1 MPKQVLK
8 IDKFHGGINN
18 ESDPRDIA
26 DNQLV
31 KAEDISVSEVGR
43 IVTGDKNARHV
54 SHVSSTQTSEPGYGL
69 FKFSHDRLGANYVN
83 RNCLDTDGTFTIN
96 TGWTDNGTS
105 FTYAYN
111 ASGGDL
117 TQTSSNLHNTLVASK
132 RYAFIYTISSLTSTA
147 SMAAQL
153 HTTTASVVTPLTL
166 TAGTHILEFTS
177 ASSPTD
183 FQIDVNNVGTAG
195 DTFIISNMELI
206 LIDDGGDDYLMLA
219 DADSGGTISIYSKEF
234 DTWENVITGRTD
246 VTGGNR
252 KEVFSVV
259 DGAVRIC
266 DSNFQNSNDNKWYGW
281 IDSRHW
287 MAKGTNSLY
296 HEPLGYSHIF
306 KGFYLKD
313 TKLAPPTQGVVGY
326 DVYSS
331 GELATSGT
339 ADGGDGNTLQA
350 NNAFTSTYFDHNL
363 VTDGM
368 KGYYGFND
376 TQNELHLI
384 TDQTSGTLASKVDF
398 ATSLSSGTWSGDA
411 YAIYPAPGA
420 GFNLEVTKSGSGSS
434 WPTAEWEFA
443 STFIYQ
449 GNQESNLY
457 NLRGYAIT
465 SSGENVY
472 IKIMC
477 QAAFD
482 PLIIG
487 GRIYLRERNT
497 SDDWLMLVDISLEHG
512 ARVNLSG
519 DHQGWEYGH
528 DGTLGIMTVGT
539 LLIEDPGSPF
549 SYESLSSNS
558 QSKEYSSIKYKTSVV
573 TNRKMYV
580 GNIEYTNN
588 ETGNTE
594 LHGDMVI
601 KSNINQFDS
610 FSLDNSIEATV
621 NDGDEIVKLEEYAD
635 RILEFKKGK
644 LHIINISQDIE
655 FLEDTLHYR
664 GVSHPTAVCKT
675 PQGIAW
681 VNAHGVFF
689 YDGQKIHDLFVQ
701 NGVRRISQSSWTSQL
716 TVTADSAGTVT
727 KEVVVASLTAGQ
739 ETHADPD
746 PIYISTAKKP
756 INSASHIYLYYGGSE
771 TALAATT
778 GLSGDYVLT
787 HTIIDENHGILDSV
801 NFKGTIDYV
810 SGAIEGKIY
819 LAAAAEGDAIK
830 LTYTHLETTATQLNP
845 MIGYNAIKDKLI
857 IFSSVTTNDN
867 TEPMGIEYDFKTQS
881 FVYIGHSGG
890 SEIDDVK
897 SNFVNDWDGYLVWHN
912 DSNNEIN
919 YITTERNTGSDLQ
932 IITKD
937 FDFGDP
943 SRRKKIYKVYI
954 SFKGDAD
961 SINVRYST
969 DGDTDTL
976 GTFYQIAAD
985 GSSTN
990 ATATNTPLL
999 DDNDTT
1005 KWINAE
1011 LKPSSS
1017 INNVYSFQ
1025 LHFDGTMGSD
1035 CEINDISIVYRMKG
1049 IK

>member
-83 RNCLDTDGTFTIN
+83 RNCLNIAGTWSLGD
-96 TGWTDNGTS
+96 GWTEPSEGVFHYDIDDIS
-105 FTYAYN
+105 SA
-111 ASGGDL
+111 AGDL
-117 TQTSSNLHNTLVASK
+117 IQTSANLNNTLVGGK
-132 RYAFIYTISSLTSTA
+132 RYAFIFTIDSVTDSNSD
-147 SMAAQL
+147 MRVHL
-153 HTTTASVVTPLTL
+153 HTTTASASSNIMGSATTVS
-166 TAGTHILEFTS
+166 AGTHIFEFT
-177 ASSPTD
+177 AADTPTD
-183 FQIDVNNVGTAG
+183 FQIDMYAAGSGT
-195 DTFIISNMELI
+195 DEFTMSNMELI

-635 RILEFKKGK
+635 RILEFKKESCI
-644 LHIINISQDIE
+644 L
-655 FLEDTLHYR
+655 L
-664 GVSHPTAVCKT
+664 
-675 PQGIAW
+675 
-681 VNAHGVFF
+681 
-689 YDGQKIHDLFVQ
+689 
-701 NGVRRISQSSWTSQL
+701 
-716 TVTADSAGTVT
+716 
-727 KEVVVASLTAGQ
+727 
-739 ETHADPD
+739 
-746 PIYISTAKKP
+746 
-756 INSASHIYLYYGGSE
+756 IYL
-771 TALAATT
+771 
-778 GLSGDYVLT
+778 
-787 HTIIDENHGILDSV
+787 
-801 NFKGTIDYV
+801 
-810 SGAIEGKIY
+810 KI
-819 LAAAAEGDAIK
+819 
-830 LTYTHLETTATQLNP
+830 
-845 MIGYNAIKDKLI
+845 
-857 IFSSVTTNDN
+857 
-867 TEPMGIEYDFKTQS
+867 
-881 FVYIGHSGG
+881 
-890 SEIDDVK
+890 
-897 SNFVNDWDGYLVWHN
+897 
-912 DSNNEIN
+912 
-919 YITTERNTGSDLQ
+919 
-932 IITKD
+932 
-937 FDFGDP
+937 
-943 SRRKKIYKVYI
+943 
-954 SFKGDAD
+954 
-961 SINVRYST
+961 
-969 DGDTDTL
+969 
-976 GTFYQIAAD
+976 
-985 GSSTN
+985 
-990 ATATNTPLL
+990 
-999 DDNDTT
+999 
-1005 KWINAE
+1005 
-1011 LKPSSS
+1011 
-1017 INNVYSFQ
+1017 
-1025 LHFDGTMGSD
+1025 
-1035 CEINDISIVYRMKG
+1035 
-1049 IK
+1049 